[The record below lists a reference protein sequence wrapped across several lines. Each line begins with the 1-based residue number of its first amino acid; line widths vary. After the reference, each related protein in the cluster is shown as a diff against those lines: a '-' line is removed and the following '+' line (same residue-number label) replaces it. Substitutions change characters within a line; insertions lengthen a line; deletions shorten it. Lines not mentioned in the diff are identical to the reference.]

1 MPKKKESKSLANIGR
16 TKLFRLLKNKCYR
29 EAIAYLNIKLAAS
42 PNSKMLW
49 LQKAFVCR
57 LQGLTAAA
65 AKCYDKV
72 IQLAPRSKYVWLWKG
87 NKNRC
92 IGEYAEA
99 LKCYNQGLEQDP
111 DNITLLNNK
120 AALLAFMGKFDEAME
135 CYTKILE
142 KNSKNAMVWLN
153 KAKIETQYFFLGS
166 AIDSL
171 ENYLTFTRSKS
182 TLSHAKVAEWK
193 RALKAAKG

>member
-1 MPKKKESKSLANIGR
+1 M
-16 TKLFRLLKNKCYR
+16 LKNKCNR
-29 EAIAYLNIKLAAS
+29 EAIAYLNKKLAAS
-42 PNSKMLW
+42 PNNKILW

-57 LQGLTAAA
+57 LQGLTVAA

-72 IQLAPRSKYVWLWKG
+72 IQLAPHSKYVWLWKG

-99 LKCYNQGLEQDP
+99 LKCYNQGLEHDP

-120 AALLAFMGKFDEAME
+120 AALLAFMGKFYEAME

-142 KNSKNAMVWLN
+142 KNPKDAMVWLN

-171 ENYLTFTRSKS
+171 ENYLSCSRSKS
-182 TLSHAKVAEWK
+182 TLSYTKITEWK
-193 RALKAAKG
+193 RALKAARG